1 MEDIRSIVS
10 KNITNLRLS
19 KGMTQLELANKLNYS
34 DKAVSKWE
42 RGESLPELNTLI
54 AIADFFQVSLDFL
67 IKGEKTPVDIK
78 IEKKKTNYSVLAA
91 ICFFGIWFVSLF
103 TFIFCNTVFDSFENS
118 WIIFILTIPISL
130 LLWLVLNTLWFNKK
144 LNYLIIS
151 LLIWSILLSIHLSLI
166 IFKINFWQLYLLGIP
181 AQIIIILC
189 SKLHNK

>member
-1 MEDIRSIVS
+1 MEDIKSIVS

>member
-1 MEDIRSIVS
+1 MEDIKSIVS

-103 TFIFCNTVFDSFENS
+103 TFIFCNTVSNSFENS